1 MSKLLALSFD
11 APASPS
17 ITLRAARASSG
28 HHYGWGMAWY
38 PPGDKSTLV
47 VKDPTTLG
55 ENAMTHLLRDWS
67 RFRSTTF
74 VCHLRGAAQ
83 RISQDDTHPFVRTY
97 AGREWVLTHNGQL
110 DHGYDQHLTLPTDG
124 MLEPVGHTDT
134 EHVLCWLLE
143 RLRGLG
149 IRRLADMDW
158 AWLHG
163 WFQLANEQG
172 TGNFLFTDGESLVA
186 YQDQSGFNPLH
197 WQRRLPPH
205 TELELSNDEVELSLS
220 GALDTYRTALLVAT
234 EPLRSSTRSTW
245 QRLEPGAML
254 VVRRGEV
261 VWASGP
267 IVGTT
272 ASTAVSLEGSGELP
286 SDAGAAPRQID
297 APLSLVRSHVAGVGD
312 RLYRVRHTTTYDYG
326 SAVEQSQHFLRLR
339 PVHDSAQQV
348 LAHRVSLEPAGSQDI
363 FEDVFGNHA
372 MELHLERPFDRMRIE
387 AESLVAVASL
397 SSGVQQSRARRMTI
411 PMDWMPWQ
419 RQMMMPYLLP
429 PELPESQLREL
440 FIYAMSFVERQDYDL
455 VETLEDINRTIHR
468 DYAYVQGVTTL
479 ATTPFDVYA
488 HRRGVCQDFANLFI
502 CLARL
507 LGLPARYRVGYIYTG
522 ADYANKLQSEAS
534 HAWVEVYLP
543 WAGWRGF
550 DPTNGC
556 LAGVDHVRVACGRN
570 YRDATPTSGTI
581 YRGGAG
587 ERLHVEV
594 LVEEVASEALAGLLA
609 GFEAG

>member
-1 MSKLLALSFD
+1 MSKLLAISFD

-17 ITLRAARASSG
+17 ITLRAVRAGSG

-38 PPGDKSTLV
+38 PPGDQSALI
-47 VKDPTTLG
+47 VKDPTTLD
-55 ENAMTHLLRDWS
+55 ENAMTHLLRDWA
-67 RFRSTTF
+67 RFRSATF

-83 RISQDDTHPFVRTY
+83 RISQDDTHPFGRMY

-110 DHGYDQHLTLPTDG
+110 DHGYEDTLVLSGDEA
-124 MLEPVGHTDT
+124 LEPVGHTDT

-143 RLRGLG
+143 RIRESRQRKLSEISWELLHQWFKHIDTLG
-149 IRRLADMDW
+149 T
-158 AWLHG
+158 
-163 WFQLANEQG
+163 AN
-172 TGNFLFTDGESLVA
+172 FVFTDGESLVV
-186 YQDQSGFNPLH
+186 YQDQEHFNPLH
-197 WQRRLPPH
+197 WQRRRPPH
-205 TELELSNDEVELSLS
+205 AELELANDEVELSLS
-220 GALDTYRTALLVAT
+220 GALDTYRAALLVAT
-234 EPLRSSTRSTW
+234 QPLVGQVDSVWS
-245 QRLEPGAML
+245 RLEPGAMI
-254 VVRRGEV
+254 VIRRGEV
-261 VWASGP
+261 VWSAGDP
-267 IVGTT
+267 QE
-272 ASTAVSLEGSGELP
+272 SLAWQEVVFPGRP
-286 SDAGAAPRQID
+286 AADDKPRITS
-297 APLSLVRSHVAGVGD
+297 APTQLAPAPALVRTHVAGQGD
-312 RLYRVRHTTTYDYG
+312 RIYRVRHVTTYQYAE
-326 SAVEQSQHFLRLR
+326 AVEQSQHFLRLK
-339 PVHDSAQQV
+339 PVHDATQQV
-348 LAHRVSLEPAGSQDI
+348 LTHRVTLEPAGVQDT

-372 MELHLERPFDRMRIE
+372 VELHIARPFERMRVE
-387 AESLVAVASL
+387 AESLVVVAADAAGAL
-397 SSGVQQSRARRMTI
+397 QSRARRTTI

-440 FIYAMSFVERQDYDL
+440 FVYAMSFVERQDFDL
-455 VETLEDINRTIHR
+455 VETLLDINRTIYR

-488 HRRGVCQDFANLFI
+488 RRQGVCQDFANLFI

-507 LGLPARYRVGYIYTG
+507 LGLPSRYRVGYIYTG

-556 LAGVDHVRVACGRN
+556 CAGVDHIRVACGRN

-587 ERLHVEV
+587 ESLVVEV
-594 LVEEVASEALAGLLA
+594 LVEQLDALP
-609 GFEAG
+609 